1 MEEKDGDEVKKEK
14 EKGMTK
20 RRNGVEEQ
28 EKRRRKK
35 KEEGRGEE
43 GRPDLSFL
51 LAKTATFAPASAR
64 ALATAAPMPLDAPV
78 TIAT

>member
-43 GRPDLSFL
+43 EGEARPVFPSRQDSHLRSSFSQRFSNSC
-51 LAKTATFAPASAR
+51 TNAT
-64 ALATAAPMPLDAPV
+64 
-78 TIAT
+78 